1 MSHVMHKMIFNP
13 LCYVSCSLSQHP
25 QTGHVWTWRATG
37 WPRVRWSRLWTP
49 ATSSPP
55 QSNSTSATLVEW
67 YLQGRKTVAQPDLL
81 SMNSPQ
87 INGSSIN
94 VHFVGVNSGPFRRH
108 GSKCIRTK
116 MWLDWISQ
124 SRWPAKQKSISF
136 YVCVWL
142 LSGTVWT
149 PK

>member
-1 MSHVMHKMIFNP
+1 MILEAF
-13 LCYVSCSLSQHP
+13 CCVSCSLSWRP
-25 QTGHVWTWRATG
+25 QTGHVWMWRATG

-55 QSNSTSATLVEW
+55 QSNSTSVTLLEW
-67 YLQGRKTVAQPDLL
+67 YLQGRKTVAPPDLL
-81 SMNSPQ
+81 SMNSPE

-108 GSKCIRTK
+108 GSKCIRKKCGWTEFPSVGDLPSRNRLAF
-116 MWLDWISQ
+116 MSVYGFCQGQSQ
-124 SRWPAKQKSISF
+124 
-136 YVCVWL
+136 L
-142 LSGTVWT
+142 